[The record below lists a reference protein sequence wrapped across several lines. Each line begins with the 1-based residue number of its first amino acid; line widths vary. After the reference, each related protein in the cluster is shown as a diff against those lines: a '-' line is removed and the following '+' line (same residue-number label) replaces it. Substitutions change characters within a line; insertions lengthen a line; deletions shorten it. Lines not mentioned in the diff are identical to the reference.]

1 MEAKNL
7 AMKDEKDV
15 LKLESLL
22 EELGR
27 KTHLRDPIANA
38 MESMGLTP
46 QQLHTVMWL
55 SREKKLTMGTLAQRL
70 CVTEKSVTG
79 LVDRLER
86 IDLVRRVRDDV
97 DRRVVHVCLSE
108 EGVEVAGRLQRN
120 FRERM
125 TAFLSLLDA
134 RDRTD
139 MFRIIGVLLAHV
151 SSYEQKL
158 PSESE

>member
-1 MEAKNL
+1 MEVKTR
-7 AMKDEKDV
+7 AMKNEKDV
-15 LKLESLL
+15 DELQSLL

-27 KTHLRDPIANA
+27 RTHLRDPIANA

-55 SREKKLTMGTLAQRL
+55 SRDGKLTMGKLAQLL

-86 IDLVRRVRDDV
+86 IDLVRRVRDDA

-108 EGVEVAGRLQRN
+108 EGVEVAAKLHQS

-125 TAFLSLLDA
+125 SAFLSLLGA
-134 RDRTD
+134 RDRED
-139 MFRIIGVLLAHV
+139 LFRIIGVVLAHV
-151 SSYEQKL
+151 TSCEHEFQ
-158 PSESE
+158 SESE

>member
-7 AMKDEKDV
+7 AMKDENDID
-15 LKLESLL
+15 KLQSLL

-27 KTHLRDPIANA
+27 RTHLRDPIANA

-55 SREKKLTMGTLAQRL
+55 ARDTKLTMGTLAQRL

-86 IDLVRRVRDDV
+86 IDLVRRVRDDA

-108 EGVEVAGRLQRN
+108 EGGEVAAKLDAS

-125 TAFLSLLDA
+125 SAFLGLLDG
-134 RDRTD
+134 RDRED
-139 MFRIIGVLLAHV
+139 LFRIIGVLLAHAK
-151 SSYEQKL
+151 SCEHNFE
-158 PSESE
+158 SESE